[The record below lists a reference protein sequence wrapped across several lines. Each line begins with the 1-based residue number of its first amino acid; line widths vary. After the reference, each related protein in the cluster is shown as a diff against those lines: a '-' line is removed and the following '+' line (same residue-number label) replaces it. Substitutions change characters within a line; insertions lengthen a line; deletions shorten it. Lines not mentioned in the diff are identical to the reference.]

1 MKRTGL
7 KTHIFLDGFNSE
19 KVIKGEASSASPV
32 TTQPDTWYFILN
44 RGNNSNFPYSRSAIK
59 SPVAGEQIILVD
71 GDEIYPIEKNRVCK
85 TTASVSLTEGTIDVS
100 DDCDPG
106 AFILDGIV
114 QISGSFAKLFNYNE
128 ITQEFDNVTDML
140 LSLFVKTVNDD
151 GEGTYEPIE
160 RENGTV
166 YALINLN
173 SDAKVGQ
180 MEHWFFIP
188 IVISDLGSS
197 FGNTDAQNQDI
208 TFVKGEGEAI
218 HYKVIKKAA

>member
-7 KTHIFLDGFNSE
+7 KAHVFLDGFDSE
-19 KVIKGEASSASPV
+19 KVIKFEPTPADPV
-32 TTQPDTWYFILN
+32 LTEPDTWYFILS
-44 RGNNSNFPYSRSAIK
+44 RGEGSNFPYSRSAIK
-59 SPVAGEQIILVD
+59 SPVDGTQITLVD

-85 TTASVSLTEGTIDVS
+85 TSASVSFTEGTIDVS

-106 AFILDGIV
+106 AFILDGNV

-128 ITQEFDNVTDML
+128 TNQEFDNVTDML
-140 LSLFVKTVNDD
+140 LSLFIKTVNDD
-151 GEGTYEPIE
+151 GEGVYEATE
-160 RENGTV
+160 RDNGTV

-180 MEHWFFIP
+180 MEHWLFIP

-208 TFVKGEGEAI
+208 TFVKGEGEAL
-218 HYKVIKKAA
+218 HYKVVKKAA